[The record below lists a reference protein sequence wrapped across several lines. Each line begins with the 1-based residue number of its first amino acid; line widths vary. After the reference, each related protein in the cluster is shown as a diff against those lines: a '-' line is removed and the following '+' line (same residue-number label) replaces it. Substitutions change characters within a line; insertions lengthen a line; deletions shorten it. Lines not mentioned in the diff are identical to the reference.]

1 MATTLD
7 LVSGELDYGS
17 THDED
22 LVVPF
27 RKPPSRLWKTK
38 KVVIGIIMGV
48 TAVVVL
54 AGAGLAQTGQ
64 LFPFPVYD
72 RVTITNKTPY
82 NVPNIAYNNPFV
94 NIRTSGDRFRASVFY
109 LGCGSD
115 KIDAY
120 GLYAGETWT
129 ASSYRDWC
137 LVTQID
143 ATLFSIDLPNGFA
156 TCAPYESS
164 GTAYSIYSIIM
175 KGDDACCVQ
184 SSHES
189 GVCP

>member
-54 AGAGLAQTGQ
+54 ADAGLLAQTGQ
-64 LFPFPVYD
+64 SFLLQGMFPA
-72 RVTITNKTPY
+72 TITNKTPY
-82 NVPNIAYNNPFV
+82 NV
-94 NIRTSGDRFRASVFY
+94 DRFRTAVDY
-109 LGCGSD
+109 LGCASD
-115 KIDAY
+115 HIGDD
-120 GLYAGETWT
+120 GLYAGQTWT
-129 ASSYRDWC
+129 ASSVRGWC

-143 ATLFSIDLPNGFA
+143 ANLITPNLPGGYL

-184 SSHES
+184 SRHES

>member
-27 RKPPSRLWKTK
+27 RKPPSRRPSWKIK
-38 KVVIGIIMGV
+38 KVVVGIIIGV
-48 TAVVVL
+48 TAAVIVAV
-54 AGAGLAQTGQ
+54 AGLAQTGQ
-64 LFPFPVYD
+64 LFLLQEYD
-72 RVTITNKTPY
+72 HVTITNKTPY
-82 NVPNIAYNNPFV
+82 NVDKF
-94 NIRTSGDRFRASVFY
+94 RTTVFY
-109 LGCGSD
+109 LGCASD
-115 KIDAY
+115 YPRKY
-120 GLYAGETWT
+120 GFYSGHSWT
-129 ASSYRDWC
+129 ASSVRAWC

-143 ATLFSIDLPNGFA
+143 ASLFRIDLPYGYLK
-156 TCAPYESS
+156 CAPYESS

>member
-64 LFPFPVYD
+64 LFPPT
-72 RVTITNKTPY
+72 RPRTMCLILRTIIRLSTF
-82 NVPNIAYNNPFV
+82 VPAV
-94 NIRTSGDRFRASVFY
+94 
-109 LGCGSD
+109 
-115 KIDAY
+115 IDSA
-120 GLYAGETWT
+120 
-129 ASSYRDWC
+129 R
-137 LVTQID
+137 
-143 ATLFSIDLPNGFA
+143 LFSI
-156 TCAPYESS
+156 
-164 GTAYSIYSIIM
+164 
-175 KGDDACCVQ
+175 
-184 SSHES
+184 
-189 GVCP
+189 